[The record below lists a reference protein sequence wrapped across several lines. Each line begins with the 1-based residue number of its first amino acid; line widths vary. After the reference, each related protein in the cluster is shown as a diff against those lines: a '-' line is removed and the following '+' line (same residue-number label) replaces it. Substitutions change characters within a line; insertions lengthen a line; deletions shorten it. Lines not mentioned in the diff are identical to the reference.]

1 MSEVGTGTTLTLTP
15 DEAAI
20 LADLLRNDLGSL
32 RKEVYKTED
41 YDWRNS
47 LKQRESIL
55 RAILERL
62 PPAAT

>member
-1 MSEVGTGTTLTLTP
+1 MNEGDAGTTLTLTT

-32 RKEVYKTED
+32 REEVYKTED

-62 PPAAT
+62 PATT